1 MTTIIGIIG
10 AGIVLIFFVLE
21 QVNEVNNKN
30 LWYGFGNFFG
40 SVLLIIY
47 AILLSSI
54 PFIVLNTVWAIF
66 SFRDIVVDLKAK
78 SKKNYR
84 K

>member
-10 AGIVLIFFVLE
+10 AGVVLSFCVLE

-54 PFIVLNTVWAIF
+54 PFMVLNTVWAIF
-66 SFRDIVVDLKAK
+66 SLRDIIVDLKC
-78 SKKNYR
+78 KKNYR

>member
-10 AGIVLIFFVLE
+10 AGVVLIFFVLE

-54 PFIVLNTVWAIF
+54 PFMVLNTVWAIF
-66 SFRDIVVDLKAK
+66 SLRDIIVDLKC
-78 SKKNYR
+78 KKNYR

>member
-66 SFRDIVVDLKAK
+66 SLRDIIVDLKC
-78 SKKNYR
+78 KKNYR